1 MLILSI
7 VNNKRKINAVSPV
20 CYQITV
26 QRHKVANVHYD
37 FSTCTWRFC
46 LKLMYSMTSL
56 YLEVLSDAN
65 VLYDLSLYLEV
76 RSKANVL
83 YDLSLPGGSVWCW
96 PAASPWGT
104 PWSPPPTG
112 SRRSLP
118 ASLNGQKNL
127 KFSTFSFIPV
137 PNLLLV
143 CNYTFSN
150 NIFTPTTPSIWNNV
164 KILTL
169 TNNNQGCFKKLEC

>member
-1 MLILSI
+1 MLSNNCTKTQSSQCSLWLLYLHLEVLSEAY
-7 VNNKRKINAVSPV
+7 VL
-20 CYQITV
+20 
-26 QRHKVANVHYD
+26 YD
-37 FSTCTWRFC
+37 
-46 LKLMYSMTSL
+46 LSL

-118 ASLNGQKNL
+118 ASLNGQKNR

-169 TNNNQGCFKKLEC
+169 TNNNQGCWKSWNVNVL